1 MPPYLTFTTA
11 KVKIK
16 LPSYF
21 FPNSNGWKSLSSS
34 CSLTVGSK
42 QKIKIETQNIM
53 VSLYPLKVSSTQ
65 NKGVP
70 FSSCFDHGVQY
81 YYISMTEYNLSST
94 DNSNLIILVELQ
106 RLYENDKCVST
117 GVFALTD
124 KKLLCLLYCST
135 VFYKIISSLQQRQ
148 QS

>member
-21 FPNSNGWKSLSSS
+21 FPNSHGWKQFSSS

-70 FSSCFDHGVQY
+70 FSYCFDHPVQY
-81 YYISMTEYNLSST
+81 YYISMTGYNLSST

-106 RLYENDKCVST
+106 RLHENVST
-117 GVFALTD
+117 GVFALSN
-124 KKLLCLLYCST
+124 KKLLCLLCCST
-135 VFYKIISSLQQRQ
+135 VFYKIISSLQQIQ